1 MVNKNKRT
9 NKVIKNCILSSRV
22 PDGIGIF
29 GFDPHLHSLS
39 AKDRQSSAPFTEEPK
54 SDHVF
59 VVIATNTWRALQK
72 IIDIE
77 TSEPKPE
84 MKRIHRHIE
93 AISEALLEF
102 GVETVDHTGQRYD
115 TGSAL
120 KVITS
125 EKRLGL
131 NREEII
137 ETLKPTVRFRGRLLQ
152 QGEVVVGE
160 PVPQGE
166 AAN

>member
-1 MVNKNKRT
+1 MANVRKMKNLLREKL
-9 NKVIKNCILSSRV
+9 KVPRSLAIL
-22 PDGIGIF
+22 
-29 GFDPHLHSLS
+29 GFDPSNVGRTSHTDKL
-39 AKDRQSSAPFTEEPK
+39 PEVVGP
-54 SDHVF
+54 SDTLLATV
-59 VVIATNTWRALQK
+59 ATNTWRALQK
-72 IIDIE
+72 MIDVE
-77 TSEPKPE
+77 TREPKPE

-93 AISEALLEF
+93 AISEALREF
-102 GVETVDHTGQRYD
+102 GVETIDHAGQRYD

-125 EKRLGL
+125 EKRAGL

-137 ETLKPTVRFRGRLLQ
+137 ETLKPTVRFKGRLLQ

-166 AAN
+166 TAN

>member
-1 MVNKNKRT
+1 MSNVRKMKKALLREKL
-9 NKVIKNCILSSRV
+9 KVPRA
-22 PDGIGIF
+22 IGIC
-29 GFDPHLHSLS
+29 GFDASTVRRSSLTDKLPEVVG
-39 AKDRQSSAPFTEEPK
+39 A
-54 SDHVF
+54 SDTLLATV
-59 VVIATNTWRALQK
+59 ATNTWRALQK
-72 IIDIE
+72 IIDVE
-77 TSEPKPE
+77 TCEPKPE

-93 AISEALLEF
+93 AIKDALRDF

-125 EKRLGL
+125 EKRAGI

-137 ETLKPTVRFRGRLLQ
+137 ETLKPTVRFEGRLLQ

-160 PVPQGE
+160 PVSQGE
-166 AAN
+166 AVN

>member
-1 MVNKNKRT
+1 MKKALIREKLKVPRAISAMGFNPLSMQRT
-9 NKVIKNCILSSRV
+9 SMKDKLS
-22 PDGIGIF
+22 DGG
-29 GFDPHLHSLS
+29 GV
-39 AKDRQSSAPFTEEPK
+39 
-54 SDHVF
+54 SDALLANVA
-59 VVIATNTWRALQK
+59 INTWRALQK
-72 IIDIE
+72 IIDVE
-77 TSEPKPE
+77 TCEPKPE

-93 AISEALLEF
+93 AINDALREF

-125 EKRLGL
+125 EKRAGL

-137 ETLKPTVRFRGRLLQ
+137 ETLKPTVRFKGRLLQ

-160 PVPQGE
+160 PVSQGE
-166 AAN
+166 TAN

>member
-1 MVNKNKRT
+1 MSNFIRKMKKAHLRAKL
-9 NKVIKNCILSSRV
+9 KVPHSLGIL
-22 PDGIGIF
+22 
-29 GFDPHLHSLS
+29 GFDPLS
-39 AKDRQSSAPFTEEPK
+39 VGHNSATEK
-54 SDHVF
+54 ITHVEAPTDALLAT
-59 VVIATNTWRALQK
+59 VATNTWRALQK
-72 IIDIE
+72 IIDVE

-93 AISEALLEF
+93 SISEALREF

-125 EKRLGL
+125 EKRVGL

-137 ETLKPTVRFRGRLLQ
+137 ETLKPTVRFKGRLLQ

-166 AAN
+166 TAN